1 MPTQACDRLT
11 ARERSVLLCV
21 ASGMSNKAIAR
32 ELQISV
38 ETTKSHLRSILSK
51 FEARNRT
58 HAVAIALR
66 LGMLTVF

>member
-1 MPTQACDRLT
+1 MPAHVTDHLT
-11 ARERSVLLCV
+11 AREYSVLMCV

-38 ETTKSHLRSILSK
+38 ETTKCHVRSILSK
-51 FEARNRT
+51 FDAQNRT

-66 LGMLTVF
+66 LGLLTIF